1 MIILSVDGSRIV
13 RLRHKEACYCRFEKA
28 DDKGRINHVFYGNFR
43 KSALREDEI
52 EVLPLLDEKDP
63 LGDLEVRMGRE
74 PGKDGKKSIPT
85 KDRKFAILVRFPT
98 PGCRYYPLP
107 NYTSIFRGDWFDIKR
122 LIGKGK
128 KPS

>member
-1 MIILSVDGSRIV
+1 MSVIILSVDGSRIV
-13 RLRHKEACYCRFEKA
+13 RLRYKEACYCRFEKA

-74 PGKDGKKSIPT
+74 PGKDGKS
-85 KDRKFAILVRFPT
+85 L
-98 PGCRYYPLP
+98 YPLKTASLP
-107 NYTSIFRGDWFDIKR
+107 FWSVFRHPAADTIRYPTILLFFEATGLTSSG
-122 LIGKGK
+122 
-128 KPS
+128 